1 MIIISKHA
9 TVLTES
15 PDDDSEIREGLAKVQ
30 HEIWAHWMKYLLS
43 RMTWDEDV
51 GYIVSPVDVMRWKRQ
66 MRTAYGD
73 LADYEKDSDRSQ
85 ADKVLALLYGQ
96 AG

>member
-9 TVLTES
+9 TVLTEN
-15 PDDDSEIREGLAKVQ
+15 PDDDSEIREKLASVQ
-30 HEIWAHWMKYLLS
+30 HEIWAHWMEYFHS

-51 GYIVSPVDVMRWKRQ
+51 GYIVSPVDVIRWKRQ
-66 MRTAYGD
+66 RNTPYEQ
-73 LADYEKDSDRSQ
+73 LAEHEKESDRNQ